1 MPSEDTVS
9 LQVALL
15 GLAHKCYPS
24 RVDYI
29 DKVLLNTS
37 TIFDKL
43 QITKYVGFLYVFTI
57 FKIIDLTRFD
67 CRIEYNTNVW
77 KELMRLLK
85 LPVDHYK
92 DILTVIQLENYAPLL
107 DYLDYAGRKTIAVY
121 LITSVL
127 DNGTLISTQEQAIIL
142 FEAFQCM
149 IFSDF

>member
-43 QITKYVGFLYVFTI
+43 QITKCVNILVVSSHVKVIAIKY
-57 FKIIDLTRFD
+57 DSN

-92 DILTVIQLENYAPLL
+92 DILTVIQLENYAHLL

-121 LITSVL
+121 LINSVL
-127 DNGTLISTQEQAIIL
+127 DNGTLISTQEQVIITL
-142 FEAFQCM
+142 LVQ
-149 IFSDF
+149 